1 MKIGDKVKV
10 VGIPPDVHDEDD
22 LKTRSLFAKCI
33 GKVFQVEG
41 LEKVEG
47 LDRPLVRLDVGHVV
61 GKNSWEHTIWVE
73 PEFVEL
79 ALEPARKSDQP

>member
-10 VGIPPDVHDEDD
+10 VGIPPDVHDHDD
-22 LKTRSLFAKCI
+22 LKTRSLFEKCM

-47 LDRPLVRLDVGHVV
+47 LDHPLVRLDVGHVV

-79 ALEPARKSDQP
+79 APVQARKSDRP

>member
-22 LKTRSLFAKCI
+22 LKTRSLFEKCM
-33 GKVFQVEG
+33 GKIFHVEG

-47 LDRPLVRLDVGHVV
+47 MDHPLVRLDVGHVV

-79 ALEPARKSDQP
+79 TSEEARKSDRP